1 MQGTASLPN
10 PTCTEQCVG
19 QFSMGELEIT
29 LSSISQLMTC
39 LKGQGKCPQAGNVWS
54 CDREVSVF
62 QRGKVSFCPF
72 LHHGKDNSTRL
83 WTVKKQTAVLM
94 LLSTTKFFFFLK
106 TISHYSP
113 TKLQVVP
120 LSQKKSFLRYIFGV
134 QPLSWLT
141 TVFHELKTRVF
152 FFFSSSFFGPKQNG
166 ETMNSQALPSRIAP
180 FQVFFELWHKHAPAL
195 SENPKLSSRIKENR
209 EC

>member
-94 LLSTTKFFFFLK
+94 LLSTTKIFFFKNNQSLLPNK
-106 TISHYSP
+106 TTSSATLTKKKLSEIYFWCSATILVNYSFSW
-113 TKLQVVP
+113 VEN
-120 LSQKKSFLRYIFGV
+120 KSFL
-134 QPLSWLT
+134 LL
-141 TVFHELKTRVF
+141 LLF
-152 FFFSSSFFGPKQNG
+152 FFW
-166 ETMNSQALPSRIAP
+166 A
-180 FQVFFELWHKHAPAL
+180 
-195 SENPKLSSRIKENR
+195 
-209 EC
+209 